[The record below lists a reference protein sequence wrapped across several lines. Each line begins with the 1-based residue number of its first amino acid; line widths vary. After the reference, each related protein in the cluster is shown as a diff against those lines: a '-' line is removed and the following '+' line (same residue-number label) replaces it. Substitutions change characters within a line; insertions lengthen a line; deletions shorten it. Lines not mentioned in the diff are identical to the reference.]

1 MGEIVT
7 LDPVLGGGE
16 GSRLFPLTGKRAK
29 PAVPIGAKYRV
40 IDPVL
45 SNIVN
50 SGGEHIY
57 VLIQYKPDSLIRH
70 VNNVWNKEGIR
81 VNIRRADHKYDGTA
95 DAVYQNRDL
104 ISKIN
109 PDVVN
114 VFGGDHIYLMDVSQM
129 NNFHLDNKAD
139 LTIAAI
145 PVPLG
150 ESRKFGVLEVDEKW
164 LVTGF
169 EEKPA
174 NPKPIPRN
182 PEFCLA
188 SMGIY
193 NFNPKRV
200 VRYLETDA
208 RKTKPEGESEEVLE
222 LVRSNPQ
229 LYSLHDFGHNIIS
242 AMMEEGR
249 VFAYNFA
256 NNRIVGAP
264 AAPYWRDIGKLI
276 DFYNVHRDMMG
287 NNPAIRLDLPDW
299 PVRTFKEAHKKP
311 RINPAAQVLES
322 ILAEGVIIGKSVVD
336 ESSISYNVKVGE
348 RAVVTQSI
356 FLGNVT
362 VGSRARLNRV
372 IVDKN
377 VRIPGG
383 AEIGFYKDEDQARG
397 FTVVPGG
404 ITVISR
410 DYKFHRTA

>member
-1 MGEIVT
+1 M
-7 LDPVLGGGE
+7 
-16 GSRLFPLTGKRAK
+16 
-29 PAVPIGAKYRV
+29 PIGAKYRV

-57 VLIQYKPDSLIRH
+57 VLIQYKPNSLIRH
-70 VNNVWNKEGIR
+70 VNNVWNQDGIR

-145 PVPLG
+145 PVPLR

-193 NFNPKRV
+193 NFNPRRV
-200 VRYLETDA
+200 VRYL
-208 RKTKPEGESEEVLE
+208 
-222 LVRSNPQ
+222 VR
-229 LYSLHDFGHNIIS
+229 G
-242 AMMEEGR
+242 
-249 VFAYNFA
+249 
-256 NNRIVGAP
+256 
-264 AAPYWRDIGKLI
+264 
-276 DFYNVHRDMMG
+276 
-287 NNPAIRLDLPDW
+287 
-299 PVRTFKEAHKKP
+299 
-311 RINPAAQVLES
+311 
-322 ILAEGVIIGKSVVD
+322 
-336 ESSISYNVKVGE
+336 
-348 RAVVTQSI
+348 
-356 FLGNVT
+356 
-362 VGSRARLNRV
+362 RARTLA
-372 IVDKN
+372 
-377 VRIPGG
+377 G
-383 AEIGFYKDEDQARG
+383 
-397 FTVVPGG
+397 
-404 ITVISR
+404 
-410 DYKFHRTA
+410 